1 MRIIVT
7 GAGIGGSVLA
17 LALEQAGMD
26 YVVLEQAPA
35 LTEVGAGIQLSP
47 NGVRILEWLGLAD
60 DLARYGVEP
69 GGHQLRDWKS
79 GDIVL
84 ETPLKSLVKNEF
96 GAAYYH
102 AHRADLI
109 ASLSRR
115 LNPDRLRLNAKVVA
129 VSQQDGQENDQGD
142 SRVSAVMEDGSVER
156 GDVLIA
162 ADGIHSV
169 VRNQVFNPEAPRPSG
184 YLAWRGMVD
193 TDKAA
198 HLGIERQST
207 AVMGPR
213 LSIVFYYVSGGAKL
227 NWIAI
232 GASGARGEDGTQE
245 SWSQTA
251 SKADLQKAFEGW
263 YPHARGLVDLTDE
276 LFVTALY
283 DREPLPTWIDGRIA
297 LMGDAAHAMLPY
309 HAQGAVQSIEDAWV
323 LARCLQLGQGS
334 NPDDPSAALLKYESL
349 RKDRTQRLQ
358 LHSRNAE
365 RWYHLEDPDEI
376 ARRNARLSAHTQ
388 NSAQNG
394 RGGLTP
400 QQIWLFTY
408 DAEKAALGTDD
419 EWRALREW

>member
-17 LALEQAGMD
+17 LALEQADMD
-26 YVVLEQAPA
+26 FVVLEQAPE

-47 NGVRILEWLGLAD
+47 NGVRILEWLGLGD
-60 DLARYGVEP
+60 ELAGFGVEP

-84 ETPLKSLVKNEF
+84 ETPLKSLVKTTF
-96 GAAYYH
+96 GSPYYH

-109 ASLSRR
+109 DALARR
-115 LNPDRLRLNAKVVA
+115 VNPDRLRLNAKVVS
-129 VSQQDGQENDQGD
+129 VSQDSGKVTATLEN
-142 SRVSAVMEDGSVER
+142 GSSET
-156 GDVLIA
+156 GDVLIG

-169 VRNQVFNPEAPRPSG
+169 IRNQVFNPEAPRPSG
-184 YLAWRGMVD
+184 YLAWRGMVPAER
-193 TDKAA
+193 AA
-198 HLGIERQST
+198 HLKIEKQSV

-227 NWIAI
+227 NWVAI
-232 GASGARGEDGTQE
+232 GAGEDEMRE

-251 SKADLQKAFEGW
+251 SKEDVQKSFEGW
-263 YPHARGLVDLTDE
+263 YDHAKGLVDLTDE
-276 LFVTALY
+276 LFVTALH

-323 LARCLQLGQGS
+323 LARCLQLGHQTLPG
-334 NPDDPSAALLKYESL
+334 DPAGALLKYESL
-349 RKDRTQRLQ
+349 RKDRAQRLQ

-365 RWYHLEDPDEI
+365 RWYHLDDADEV
-376 ARRNARLSAHTQ
+376 ARRNARLAAHAE
-388 NSAQNG
+388 NSDT
-394 RGGLTP
+394 GLTP
-400 QQIWLFTY
+400 QQIWLFGY
-408 DAEKAALGTDD
+408 DAEKAVLGTDD
-419 EWRALREW
+419 DWRALREW